1 MNAKLSKPLAF
12 AVGYR
17 HRPGSSPWACP
28 VSIHMANNLC
38 KDLSVGYLKLGK
50 AAYDA
55 GVLTYLDLS
64 SSDIAE
70 LRASLAKDI
79 RDEVK
84 RLMSLCLG
92 SYTTLRTRS
101 TCLCSRALV

>member
-1 MNAKLSKPLAF
+1 MNAKPSKPLAF
-12 AVGYR
+12 AVGYH
-17 HRPGSSPWACP
+17 HRPGSSPLACP
-28 VSIHMANNLC
+28 ASSICLTIC
-38 KDLSVGYLKLGK
+38 DLSVGYLRLGK

-64 SSDIAE
+64 SSDIVE

-92 SYTTLRTRS
+92 SYTTLRTWS

>member
-1 MNAKLSKPLAF
+1 MR
-12 AVGYR
+12 V
-17 HRPGSSPWACP
+17 
-28 VSIHMANNLC
+28 
-38 KDLSVGYLKLGK
+38 
-50 AAYDA
+50 
-55 GVLTYLDLS
+55 VLTYLDLS
-64 SSDIAE
+64 SSDVAE

-84 RLMSLCLG
+84 RLMSLCLR

>member
-1 MNAKLSKPLAF
+1 MGLS
-12 AVGYR
+12 
-17 HRPGSSPWACP
+17 CI
-28 VSIHMANNLC
+28 IHMANNLC
-38 KDLSVGYLKLGK
+38 KDLDVGYLKLGK

-70 LRASLAKDI
+70 LRASLAEDI

-84 RLMSLCLG
+84 RLVSLCL
-92 SYTTLRTRS
+92 
-101 TCLCSRALV
+101 